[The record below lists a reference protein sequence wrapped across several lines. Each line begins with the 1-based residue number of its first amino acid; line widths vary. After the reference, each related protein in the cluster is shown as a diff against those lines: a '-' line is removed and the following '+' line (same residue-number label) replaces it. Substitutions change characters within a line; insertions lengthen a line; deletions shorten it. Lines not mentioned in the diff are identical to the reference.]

1 MKTVGDK
8 MKRVRQKLPTT
19 LIFLAVIFI
28 FIVMSLYKFETGL
41 IKSIEEF
48 TNEKLFEINKQNK
61 ERIKLKIKD
70 TFDLMETMALFIGQS
85 DDIFSDEIMEN
96 LSKQSKKNSF
106 IRMAVTGVDG
116 IGYTQDG
123 EKLDISDREYF
134 IKGMQGENSITQVL
148 ISRIDGKESIILAV
162 PIYRGFQIIGV
173 LRSVYQLEQ
182 FTELLEIESIDNT
195 GLTFIIQG
203 DGIAIS
209 RPEVLGEEDNF
220 FNFLKTSDMIKEET
234 LSQFKEC
241 IKNKE
246 SCSLPNYENGKQGA
260 LIFERIGINDW
271 YVVSIIE
278 GEIYNEQLDK
288 ILKISTMAIIKILIF
303 VGSFI
308 IYILYQVNKGMSEI
322 RINEERYRIIS
333 EQSDEIMYEYDIAN
347 DSMDFS
353 PKWKEKFGYHL
364 SEKDFFYKV
373 KKNQF
378 IYREDAEGLI
388 QLFKSLMDKE
398 DYAEME
404 LRILNIEGVP
414 RWCRLRAN
422 AVYNRRNVIVKI
434 FGEIVDIDNEKN
446 QREDLI
452 EAASRDALTNLYNTS
467 TVNRMVQEYLKERK
481 KEEACAVVYIDV
493 DDFKDVN
500 DTYGHLFGDEVLR
513 RVAFALTEV
522 LKGNTIVGRIGGDEF
537 FMFIKNLQV
546 DKVDEV
552 AEDICNSIRNIRME
566 EDTYFYLTVSVG
578 MAICPQDGQTRL
590 ELYEHADQALYQAK
604 LEGKDRYKIFG
615 D

>member
-1 MKTVGDK
+1 MKAVGDK

-48 TNEKLFEINKQNK
+48 TNQKLFEINKQNK

-578 MAICPQDGQTRL
+578 MAVCPQDGQTRL